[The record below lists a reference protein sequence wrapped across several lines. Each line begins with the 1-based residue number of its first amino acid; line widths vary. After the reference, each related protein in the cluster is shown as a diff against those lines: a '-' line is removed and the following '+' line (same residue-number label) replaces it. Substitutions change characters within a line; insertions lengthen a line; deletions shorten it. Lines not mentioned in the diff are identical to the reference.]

1 MSRAPPAGRAGMLS
15 DSQLALSSSQQAPG
29 GPTPMRISNPN
40 FTKSSSRN
48 GKTEQRPAQ
57 PASAKIGVYKSSH
70 SKGGGQLA
78 LFIAKGWK
86 LTAESAAALKEIEY
100 QNVYTGEWHKLSAK
114 WNPVS
119 YHKDMSI
126 YGLGPAHSCDY
137 PELRAAVSKLVALEP
152 TSQVAKTPAKTVTQR
167 VVRQASQPVADDG
180 GVVMIDGVAYRRVAA
195 VTPVTQRQRQAS
207 VVTDDG
213 DIIIG

>member
-1 MSRAPPAGRAGMLS
+1 
-15 DSQLALSSSQQAPG
+15 
-29 GPTPMRISNPN
+29 MRISNPN

-57 PASAKIGVYKSSH
+57 PATAKIGVYKGKH

-86 LTAESAAALKEIEY
+86 LTAESVAALREIEY
-100 QNVYTGEWHKLSAK
+100 QNSYTGAWHNLDVK
-114 WNPVS
+114 WNPAS
-119 YHKDMSI
+119 YHKDHSI

-137 PELRAAVSKLVALEP
+137 PELRSAVSKLVALEP
-152 TSQVAKTPAKTVTQR
+152 TAQVSKTASKATTQR

-180 GVVMIDGVAYRRVAA
+180 DVVVIDGVAYKRVER
-195 VTPVTQRQRQAS
+195 VTPVTQARRQAA

>member
-1 MSRAPPAGRAGMLS
+1 
-15 DSQLALSSSQQAPG
+15 
-29 GPTPMRISNPN
+29 MRISNPN

-57 PASAKIGVYKSSH
+57 PASAKIGVYKGSH

-86 LTAESAAALKEIEY
+86 LTAESVAALREIEY

-152 TSQVAKTPAKTVTQR
+152 TASVAKAPAKPVTQR
-167 VVRQASQPVADDG
+167 VVRQAPQPVADDG
-180 GVVMIDGVAYRRVAA
+180 DVIVIDGVAYRRVAA
-195 VTPVTQRQRQAS
+195 VTPVTQARRQAVS
-207 VVTDDG
+207 VTDDG
-213 DIIIG
+213 DILIG

>member
-1 MSRAPPAGRAGMLS
+1 
-15 DSQLALSSSQQAPG
+15 
-29 GPTPMRISNPN
+29 MRISNPN
-40 FTKSSSRN
+40 FKTTSSRN

-57 PASAKIGVYKSSH
+57 PATAKLGIYKGSH

-78 LFIAKGWK
+78 IFVAKGWK
-86 LTAESAAALKEIEY
+86 LTAESVAALKEIEY
-100 QNVYTGEWHKLSAK
+100 QNVYTGEWHNLSAK

-119 YHKDMSI
+119 YHKDHSV

-137 PELRAAVSKLVALEP
+137 SELRAAIAELVALEP
-152 TSQVAKTPAKTVTQR
+152 TSQVSSKPAKTVTQR

-180 GVVMIDGVAYRRVAA
+180 DVVVIDGVAYKRVER
-195 VTPVTQRQRQAS
+195 VTPVTQARRQAA

-213 DIIIG
+213 DILIG

>member
-1 MSRAPPAGRAGMLS
+1 
-15 DSQLALSSSQQAPG
+15 
-29 GPTPMRISNPN
+29 MRISNPN
-40 FTKSSSRN
+40 FTKSARN

-57 PASAKIGVYKSSH
+57 PATAKIGIYKGNH

-78 LFIAKGWK
+78 IFVAKGWK
-86 LTAESAAALKEIEY
+86 LTAESVAALREIEY
-100 QNVYTGEWHKLSAK
+100 QNSYTGAWHNLDVK

-119 YHKDMSI
+119 FHKDMSI

-180 GVVMIDGVAYRRVAA
+180 DVVVIDGVAYRRVAA
-195 VTPVTQRQRQAS
+195 VTPVTQARRQA
-207 VVTDDG
+207 VAVNDDG

>member
-1 MSRAPPAGRAGMLS
+1 
-15 DSQLALSSSQQAPG
+15 
-29 GPTPMRISNPN
+29 MRVSNPN
-40 FTKSSSRN
+40 FKTVRNN
-48 GKTEQRPAQ
+48 GKTEVRPAQ
-57 PASAKIGVYKSSH
+57 PATAKIDIYKGRNSR
-70 SKGGGQLA
+70 GGGQLA
-78 LFIAKGWK
+78 IFVAKGWK
-86 LTAESAAALKEIEY
+86 LTKESLAALAELEY
-100 QNVYTGEWHKLSAK
+100 QNVYTNEWVAVGKIK

-119 YHKDMSI
+119 HHRDMSI
-126 YGLGPAHSCDY
+126 YGLAPAHSTDF
-137 PELRAAVSKLVALEP
+137 PEFRFQVAALVELEP
-152 TSQVAKTPAKTVTQR
+152 TSQVSSKPSKATTQR